1 MEDKYELKDP
11 KLITTDPDYPTLG
24 PIPTCAFVQKEYSD
38 LIKKKNWPAKSA
50 VRPEGNNAPA
60 NGGGI
65 IPNRPPAPTPS
76 SDITIPLPTGADIGR
91 HPNHG
96 NRQCHKCN
104 SFYHMANWSNCPKKA
119 DRSGGGGGRG
129 GFVAGRGA
137 GRGNGPAG
145 GLRSPNANEEWK
157 YAHPPDTVNG
167 QMTLNGNTWFFCL
180 KCTCKYTGKV
190 GFFNKTHNT
199 PDHTDPNPS
208 ASDAAP
214 GSAPAA
220 SHTPSADVNADISVP
235 IVPSLTATAG
245 EDEVDPAP
253 AGLVWDGAYHSAVYE
268 EGVWM
273 AAVDDP
279 IDDSIRSHSP
289 NMFDDNYDEYH
300 YQKALKLE
308 RDTKLEQDYHD
319 LLEET
324 LLGFGIEVKRVDPIE
339 ELNLDELIFEDSVE
353 ELEVAETFANCN
365 SCGDIGVLA
374 KDCWC
379 GGCFNISRDPN
390 VFADQVLEH
399 AAHDAI
405 SPERWCD
412 TVSPGGWNP
421 AGSRPVV
428 STEPAAPAAP
438 WGLNALGEPAADP
451 CPICVSTG
459 EPLSPGDFGPKPGVD
474 GEEPESRRCTRCGG
488 IDCFFQT
495 PPFKCLCGSL
505 KSQPAADDWFGI
517 ALDPKPPMN
526 NASAA

>member
-1 MEDKYELKDP
+1 MNNDLTFDPDIPRRGGDGRHGIYMGGAPLNRRYMSTGARPYRGTSQLRTIKASTLNEATLNKALRDTKHLKFEGKLEIENAAESIKELDKEEFLAAVKKTITQYGLESFFYMPNSHDEMTYIVDEPHAFDVDTVLNEYRTRLDEPAPVTAVNGGGFDIETEASKLARFRCYDSFEAFDIYLSRLAIESLISTSVRTSVGVRFNHLADFDDFPGQVYLMMILEVCNASAAADISGASELLLNMKLSQYPGENMEAFSSDALRYIKIMQTAYALPYNTGQKILLKVVASESALFNCKIYARHDDVQAMEDKYELKDP
-11 KLITTDPDYPTLG
+11 KLITTDPEYPTIG

-38 LIKKKNWPAKSA
+38 LIKKKNWPAKSV

-220 SHTPSADVNADISVP
+220 S
-235 IVPSLTATAG
+235 
-245 EDEVDPAP
+245 
-253 AGLVWDGAYHSAVYE
+253 
-268 EGVWM
+268 
-273 AAVDDP
+273 
-279 IDDSIRSHSP
+279 R
-289 NMFDDNYDEYH
+289 
-300 YQKALKLE
+300 
-308 RDTKLEQDYHD
+308 
-319 LLEET
+319 
-324 LLGFGIEVKRVDPIE
+324 
-339 ELNLDELIFEDSVE
+339 
-353 ELEVAETFANCN
+353 TFC
-365 SCGDIGVLA
+365 
-374 KDCWC
+374 
-379 GGCFNISRDPN
+379 
-390 VFADQVLEH
+390 
-399 AAHDAI
+399 
-405 SPERWCD
+405 
-412 TVSPGGWNP
+412 
-421 AGSRPVV
+421 
-428 STEPAAPAAP
+428 
-438 WGLNALGEPAADP
+438 
-451 CPICVSTG
+451 
-459 EPLSPGDFGPKPGVD
+459 
-474 GEEPESRRCTRCGG
+474 
-488 IDCFFQT
+488 
-495 PPFKCLCGSL
+495 
-505 KSQPAADDWFGI
+505 
-517 ALDPKPPMN
+517 
-526 NASAA
+526 

>member
-1 MEDKYELKDP
+1 
-11 KLITTDPDYPTLG
+11 
-24 PIPTCAFVQKEYSD
+24 
-38 LIKKKNWPAKSA
+38 
-50 VRPEGNNAPA
+50 
-60 NGGGI
+60 
-65 IPNRPPAPTPS
+65 
-76 SDITIPLPTGADIGR
+76 
-91 HPNHG
+91 
-96 NRQCHKCN
+96 
-104 SFYHMANWSNCPKKA
+104 
-119 DRSGGGGGRG
+119 
-129 GFVAGRGA
+129 
-137 GRGNGPAG
+137 
-145 GLRSPNANEEWK
+145 
-157 YAHPPDTVNG
+157 
-167 QMTLNGNTWFFCL
+167 
-180 KCTCKYTGKV
+180 
-190 GFFNKTHNT
+190 
-199 PDHTDPNPS
+199 
-208 ASDAAP
+208 
-214 GSAPAA
+214 
-220 SHTPSADVNADISVP
+220 
-235 IVPSLTATAG
+235 
-245 EDEVDPAP
+245 
-253 AGLVWDGAYHSAVYE
+253 
-268 EGVWM
+268 M

-279 IDDSIRSHSP
+279 IDESIRSHSP

-308 RDTKLEQDYHD
+308 RETKLEQDYHD

-451 CPICVSTG
+451 RPICVSTG